1 MTEYI
6 AVFAILLVALV
17 GLYAAYDRYFV
28 RRRRQDSAIYVEAL
42 KDLLDGRLESAFSK
56 LRQAVAE
63 DSTNLDAYLRLGRI
77 LRDHNKPDRALQV
90 HKDLTLRRGLDPKQK
105 AAVLR
110 ELAMDYRELK
120 DHDMAEAALREYL
133 QYLPESRW
141 GYVQLLKV
149 LESAQ
154 KWEDAY
160 DTAARLLKL
169 EHNKS
174 KKPLAQYK
182 VRVGEKLRKTKQY
195 HKARIHFKE
204 ALSLDPAC
212 VDAYLQIG
220 DSYFEEKRYED
231 SAGFWLK
238 LIEAVP
244 AQGHRALGR
253 LQTVLYDLGRF
264 GEIEQICQQIL
275 EHDPRNYLARLYLAR
290 FHLKKGETDIARDV
304 LTQVVED
311 CPDQMEAVIELVRIH
326 VEQNDHKR
334 LDELFRMLE
343 HKHETRRATAAD
355 SLKDTSLIGIG

>member
-6 AVFAILLVALV
+6 AVFAILLVAMF
-17 GLYAAYDRYFV
+17 GLYVAYDRYFL
-28 RRRRQDSAIYVEAL
+28 RRRRQESAVYVEAL
-42 KDLLDGRLESAFSK
+42 KDLLDGRQESAFSK

-77 LRDHNKPDRALQV
+77 LRDHKKPDRALQV

-110 ELAMDYRELK
+110 ELAMDYRDMK
-120 DHDMAEAALREYL
+120 DYDMAEAALREYL
-133 QYLPESRW
+133 QYLPDSRW
-141 GYVQLLKV
+141 GYVQLLQV
-149 LESAQ
+149 LETAQ
-154 KWEDAY
+154 KWEEAY
-160 DTAARLLKL
+160 DAAARLLKL

-174 KKPLAQYK
+174 KRPLARYK
-182 VRVGEKLRKTKQY
+182 VKVGEQLRKTKQY

-212 VDAYLQIG
+212 TDAYLSIG

-231 SAGFWLK
+231 AASFWMK
-238 LIEAVP
+238 LIDAVP
-244 AQGHRALGR
+244 SEGHRVLGR

-275 EHDPRNYLARLYLAR
+275 DHDPRNYLARLFLAR
-290 FHLKKGETDIARDV
+290 FHLKKGETDVARDMLV
-304 LTQVVED
+304 QVVED
-311 CPDQMEAVIELVRIH
+311 HPDQMEAVIELIRIYM
-326 VEQNDHKR
+326 EQRDSKR

-343 HKHETRRATAAD
+343 HKHETRRASAAD